1 MLPAYPYTDE
11 LIERQATIYRQV
23 FAAAREY
30 ADVID
35 DVTTWGIADDINW
48 LDGWLRPGR
57 SHYPLLFYYDHTP
70 KFFTRQIVEDA
81 ICGR

>member
-1 MLPAYPYTDE
+1 
-11 LIERQATIYRQV
+11 
-23 FAAAREY
+23 
-30 ADVID
+30 VID

-57 SHYPLLFYYDHTP
+57 AHYPLLFYYDHTP